1 MILIQDLYPTKK
13 LSPHILW
20 AIIQE
25 YFSSFILSL
34 RCWKTKCK
42 YQYLR
47 ERQGDGINI
56 YILFLFNQPLMII
69 NRFISHQ
76 YFKKYLYF
84 LVMMKILA
92 NLRCILLPFYN
103 LQRLRHKWKPPKE
116 IFVSSRNNQPKQ
128 QFSKLPM
135 EWTCKK
141 LDVDPNTS
149 NFSYTI
155 FPFKAAYHINLRFAV
170 FAKTIQMY
178 ILHEAYFVYFYMK
191 FK

>member
-1 MILIQDLYPTKK
+1 MYSAIL
-13 LSPHILW
+13 
-20 AIIQE
+20 
-25 YFSSFILSL
+25 
-34 RCWKTKCK
+34 
-42 YQYLR
+42 
-47 ERQGDGINI
+47 
-56 YILFLFNQPLMII
+56 
-69 NRFISHQ
+69 
-76 YFKKYLYF
+76 
-84 LVMMKILA
+84 VA

-170 FAKTIQMY
+170 FAKNIPMY
-178 ILHEAYFVYFYMK
+178 ILHEEYFVLFFTWNSNKLPNLHNKKDCFLREISSVNATKNLTSYNFVNPKIFHYCSCIVRADK
-191 FK
+191 KVCFIDTWLAKG